1 METLDLSWFDSQDKI
16 ERKYDR
22 FYLSDVEK
30 LGVTIIYINKKNE
43 ICVTRNEHVKLTESI
58 LSRDS
63 LVNLVRDNRKL
74 NELQY
79 TLHALLRFNFTTS
92 AESVLNGDLM
102 GDHFSVISNIQD
114 IVFQKCVKELETV
127 NHLYIILKQKNTSSQ
142 TKSVNITHKH
152 RKTRR
157 TKY

>member
-22 FYLSDVEK
+22 FYLSDVEN
-30 LGVTIIYINKKNE
+30 LGVTVIYINKKNE
-43 ICVTRNEHVKLTESI
+43 ICVTRNEHVNLTKST

-63 LVNLVRDNRKL
+63 LVNLVRDYRKL
-74 NELQY
+74 NGLQY
-79 TLHALLRFNFTTS
+79 TLYALLRFNFTSS
-92 AESVLNGDLM
+92 ADSVLNGDLI

-114 IVFQKCVKELETV
+114 IIFQKCVKELETV

-142 TKSVNITHKH
+142 TKSVKITHNH

-157 TKY
+157 TTY

>member
-79 TLHALLRFNFTTS
+79 TLHALLRFNFT
-92 AESVLNGDLM
+92 
-102 GDHFSVISNIQD
+102 
-114 IVFQKCVKELETV
+114 
-127 NHLYIILKQKNTSSQ
+127 
-142 TKSVNITHKH
+142 
-152 RKTRR
+152 
-157 TKY
+157 

>member
-1 METLDLSWFDSQDKI
+1 METLDISWFDSQDKI

-22 FYLSDVEK
+22 FYLSDVEN

-43 ICVTRNEHVKLTESI
+43 ICVTRNERVKLTKSI
-58 LSRDS
+58 LNRDS
-63 LVNLVRDNRKL
+63 LVNLVRDYRKL

-79 TLHALLRFNFTTS
+79 TLYALLRFNFTS
-92 AESVLNGDLM
+92 SVDSVLNGDLM
-102 GDHFSVISNIQD
+102 GDHFTVISNIQD

-142 TKSVNITHKH
+142 TKSVKITHNH